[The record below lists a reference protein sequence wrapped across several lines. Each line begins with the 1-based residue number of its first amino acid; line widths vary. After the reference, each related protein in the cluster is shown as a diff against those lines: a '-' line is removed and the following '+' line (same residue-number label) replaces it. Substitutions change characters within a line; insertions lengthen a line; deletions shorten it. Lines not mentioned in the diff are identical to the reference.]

1 MTGLGEGDFL
11 VVHQIKD
18 AIICVCERIM
28 PPKRSNS
35 STKQLLPASGQG
47 GRKAATATGGIRKKQ
62 RQVLGGGTTPGKN
75 TAEQSGTVVTPTAT
89 IGANNNASAKENP
102 DPRVSFEYLKKDMPL
117 RELTDKLLV
126 NKVRVCVDTKFYPFD
141 KYYSRSKYMSGV
153 VQVAFLDMGW
163 GANSWEYA
171 HKRATGMNAVI
182 DVMADRVSDNRE
194 KSKFRCKKKFERK

>member
-1 MTGLGEGDFL
+1 M
-11 VVHQIKD
+11 VHQIKD
-18 AIICVCERIM
+18 AIICLCERIM
-28 PPKRSNS
+28 PPKRSNA
-35 STKQLLPASGQG
+35 STKQQIPASGQG
-47 GRKAATATGGIRKKQ
+47 GRKAATAATEGIRKKQ
-62 RQVLGGGTTPGKN
+62 RQVLGRSTTPGKN
-75 TAEQSGTVVTPTAT
+75 TAEQPGKNTAEQGGTVVTPAAT
-89 IGANNNASAKENP
+89 IGANSNASAKENP
-102 DPRVSFEYLKKDMPL
+102 DARVSFEYLKKDMPL
-117 RELTDKLLV
+117 TELTDKLLV